1 MAQDDSGDNEKRGLL
16 ADLSAAQVIAGAL
29 ASVTSMLLTE
39 QVGIAGGIIG
49 VIVSSVAYTVT
60 SKVYGNALKGS
71 GERLQ
76 ARLGQDLTLTEL
88 RHATSARPANGAG
101 QTERMPRPAPRPSET
116 TAGTAPRAATPCEP
130 APYSASTHTPEQEA
144 VEASDP
150 AERFAG
156 ERMAPAKLRAEA
168 QARRQAELRRKVMLV
183 SVVVALVAVAAT
195 ALVVSALTAGNGL
208 GTKPSQIV
216 SDAATSTAQTTSATT
231 TAATTKAATTQA
243 ATSAATSAAT
253 TEGAT
258 AQSQPAAQTAQ
269 ASTQQTTSEAAKT
282 STSAEQAPTTSKA
295 SASAASSPAAQGKVT
310 AQGEATAQGS
320 ATAQGEATAMAEAE
334 N

>member
-1 MAQDDSGDNEKRGLL
+1 MAQNGDDNEKRGLL

-60 SKVYGNALKGS
+60 SKDYGNALKNS

-76 ARLGQDLTLTEL
+76 AKLGQDLTLTEL
-88 RHATSARPANGAG
+88 RHAAEPRPADTAG
-101 QTERMPRPAPRPSET
+101 QTERMPQPVPRPGDT

-130 APYSASTHTPEQEA
+130 APYGASTHAPEQEA

-150 AERFAG
+150 VERFAG
-156 ERMAPAKLRAEA
+156 GRMAPAMLRAEA

-216 SDAATSTAQTTSATT
+216 SDAATSTAQATSATT
-231 TAATTKAATTQA
+231 TAATTRSATTQA
-243 ATSAATSAAT
+243 AATSAASEAAST
-253 TEGAT
+253 KEAA
-258 AQSQPAAQTAQ
+258 AQSQAAAQTAQ
-269 ASTQQTTSEAAKT
+269 ASTQQTTSEAA
-282 STSAEQAPTTSKA
+282 TTSSKTA
-295 SASAASSPAAQGKVT
+295 EAQTSSKTATSAASSPAAQGEVA
-310 AQGEATAQGS
+310 AQGEASEAGS
-320 ATAQGEATAMAEAE
+320 AVAEASAE
-334 N
+334 D